1 MALSIFLHIFF
12 FTCCGVEPLLFES
25 ETETPAV
32 CDVDGWLCVIASAE
46 SSAEKKLVPRNEFDD
61 CLLLLE
67 PDEPA
72 KL

>member
-1 MALSIFLHIFF
+1 MRH
-12 FTCCGVEPLLFES
+12 TCCDAEPLLFDS

-32 CDVDGWLCVIASAE
+32 CEVDGWLWVIASAE
-46 SSAEKKLVPRNEFDD
+46 SSAEKKLVPRNEADD
-61 CLLLLE
+61 LLLLFA